1 MPGAQGCAG
10 LAEAIYEPL
19 TCGTRAPVGKRRQ
32 LPSMPGTEIPMNLQ
46 EIRER
51 LSELDRQVLALVA
64 ERQRLSREVAEAKR
78 AEGKATRDYTRE
90 REVLL
95 QARATADSLGVSP
108 ALAEQVMRLLIRGS
122 LTTQERIRV
131 VAGGRGGGKTALVI
145 GGTGKMGR
153 WFSDFMAS
161 QGYTVTVA
169 DPVRRPDNA
178 AYAYIADWRESSLDY
193 DLIVVATPLKIA
205 NVVLQ
210 ELAERKPRGIVFDIG
225 SLKTPLRQGIDAL
238 QSAGVK
244 VTSVHP
250 MFGPDTELLSGR
262 HVIFIDMGNQEAV
275 QAAQELF
282 GSTMAKQVVMGL
294 DEHDR
299 LIAYVLGLSHALNIA
314 FFTALAES
322 GEAAPRLAQLSSTTY
337 DAQVDVATRVAA
349 ESPDLY
355 FEIQHLNDYG
365 RESLLALRGAVEKLW
380 QSVSTGDA
388 PQFTAMMQQGREYL
402 AGRVRND

>member
-1 MPGAQGCAG
+1 M
-10 LAEAIYEPL
+10 
-19 TCGTRAPVGKRRQ
+19 RRI
-32 LPSMPGTEIPMNLQ
+32 PPTSMTKSDDQAPMNLQ
-46 EIRER
+46 ELRER
-51 LSELDRQVLALVA
+51 LTELDRQLLALVA

-78 AEGKATRDYTRE
+78 AEGRGTRDYTRE

-95 QARATADSLGVSP
+95 QARATAESLGVSP
-108 ALAEQVMRLLIRGS
+108 ALAEQVLRLLIRGS

-131 VAGGRGGGKTALVI
+131 AAGGRGDGKTALVI

-161 QGYTVTVA
+161 QGYSVTVA
-169 DPVRRPDNA
+169 DPAGKPENA
-178 AYAYIADWRESSLDY
+178 AYAYISDWRDSALDY

-210 ELAERKPRGIVFDIG
+210 ELAARKPLGVVFDIG
-225 SLKTPLRQGIDAL
+225 SLKTPLRQGIEAL

-262 HVIFIDMGNQEAV
+262 HVIFIDMGSKQAID
-275 QAAQELF
+275 AAQELF
-282 GSTMAKQVVMGL
+282 GATMAEQVVMGL

-365 RESLLALRGAVEKLW
+365 RDSLLALRRAVEKLW

>member
-1 MPGAQGCAG
+1 
-10 LAEAIYEPL
+10 
-19 TCGTRAPVGKRRQ
+19 
-32 LPSMPGTEIPMNLQ
+32 MNLQ

-51 LSELDRQVLALVA
+51 LTELDGQLLALVA
-64 ERQRLSREVAEAKR
+64 ERQRLSREVAEVKR
-78 AEGKATRDYTRE
+78 TAGQATRDYTRE
-90 REVLL
+90 REVLM
-95 QARATADSLGVSP
+95 QARATAGSLGISP
-108 ALAEQVMRLLIRGS
+108 ALAESVLRLLIRSS

-131 VAGGRGGGKTALVI
+131 VAGGRGDGRTALVI

-161 QGYTVTVA
+161 QGYAVTVA
-169 DPVRRPDNA
+169 DPAGKPDNA
-178 AYAYIADWRESSLDY
+178 TYAYIADWREGPLDY

-210 ELAERKPRGIVFDIG
+210 ELAARKPRGVVFDIG
-225 SLKTPLRQGIDAL
+225 SLKTPLRQGIEAL

-262 HVIFIDMGNQEAV
+262 HVIFIDMGSQPAID
-275 QAAQELF
+275 AARELF
-282 GSTMAKQVVMGL
+282 GATMAQQVVMGL

-299 LIAYVLGLSHALNIA
+299 LVAYVLGLSHALNIA

-337 DAQVDVATRVAA
+337 DAQVDVATKVAA

-365 RESLLALRGAVEKLW
+365 RESLLALRRAVEKLW
-380 QSVSTGDA
+380 HSVSTGDA

>member
-1 MPGAQGCAG
+1 
-10 LAEAIYEPL
+10 
-19 TCGTRAPVGKRRQ
+19 
-32 LPSMPGTEIPMNLQ
+32 MNLQ

-78 AEGKATRDYTRE
+78 TEGKATRDYTRE
-90 REVLL
+90 REVLM
-95 QARATADSLGVSP
+95 QARATADSMGISP

-131 VAGGRGGGKTALVI
+131 AAAGRGDGKTALII

-161 QGYTVTVA
+161 QGYSVTVA
-169 DPVRRPDNA
+169 DPARRPDNA
-178 AYAYIADWRESSLDY
+178 AYAYIADWRASSLDY

-262 HVIFIDMGNQEAV
+262 HVIFIDMGSQEAV

-402 AGRVRND
+402 AGRVRHD

>member
-1 MPGAQGCAG
+1 
-10 LAEAIYEPL
+10 
-19 TCGTRAPVGKRRQ
+19 
-32 LPSMPGTEIPMNLQ
+32 MNLQ

-51 LSELDRQVLALVA
+51 LSELDRQMLALVA
-64 ERQRLSREVAEAKR
+64 ERQRLSREVAEAKQ
-78 AEGKATRDYTRE
+78 AEGKGTRDYTRE
-90 REVLL
+90 REVVMR
-95 QARATADSLGVSP
+95 ARATAESLGISP

-131 VAGGRGGGKTALVI
+131 VAGGRGGGKTALII

-169 DPVRRPDNA
+169 DPARRPDNA
-178 AYAYIADWRESSLDY
+178 AYAYIADWRESALDY

-238 QSAGVK
+238 KSAGVK

-262 HVIFIDMGNQEAV
+262 HVIFIDVGNKEAV
-275 QAAQELF
+275 TAAQELF
-282 GSTMAKQVVMGL
+282 GSTMAQQAVMGL

-299 LIAYVLGLSHALNIA
+299 LIAYVLGLSHALNIS

-365 RESLLALRGAVEKLW
+365 RESLLALRKAVEKLW
-380 QSVSTGDA
+380 HSVSTGDA
-388 PQFTAMMQQGREYL
+388 PEFTAMMQQGREYL

>member
-1 MPGAQGCAG
+1 
-10 LAEAIYEPL
+10 
-19 TCGTRAPVGKRRQ
+19 
-32 LPSMPGTEIPMNLQ
+32 MNLQ
-46 EIRER
+46 ELRER
-51 LSELDRQVLALVA
+51 LTELDGQLLALIA

-78 AEGKATRDYTRE
+78 AEGRGTRDYTRE

-95 QARATADSLGVSP
+95 QARATAESLGVSP
-108 ALAEQVMRLLIRGS
+108 ALAEQVLRLLIRGS

-131 VAGGRGGGKTALVI
+131 AAGGRGDGKSALVI

-169 DPVRRPDNA
+169 DPAGKPENA
-178 AYAYIADWRESSLDY
+178 AYAYISDWRESPLDY

-210 ELAERKPRGIVFDIG
+210 ELAARKPRGVVFDIG
-225 SLKTPLRQGIDAL
+225 SLKTPLRQGIEAL

-262 HVIFIDMGNQEAV
+262 HVIFIDTGSKEAID
-275 QAAQELF
+275 AAQELF
-282 GSTMAKQVVMGL
+282 SSTMAEQVVMGL

-365 RESLLALRGAVEKLW
+365 RDSLLALRRAVEKLW
-380 QSVSTGDA
+380 QAVSTGDA
-388 PQFTAMMQQGREYL
+388 PQFTAMMQRGREYL
-402 AGRVRND
+402 AGRIRND

>member
-1 MPGAQGCAG
+1 
-10 LAEAIYEPL
+10 
-19 TCGTRAPVGKRRQ
+19 
-32 LPSMPGTEIPMNLQ
+32 MNLQ

-51 LSELDRQVLALVA
+51 LSELDRQLLALIA

-78 AEGKATRDYTRE
+78 TEGRATRDFSRE
-90 REVLL
+90 RDVLM
-95 QARATADSLGVSP
+95 QARATADSLGISP
-108 ALAEQVMRLLIRGS
+108 ALAESVLRLLIRGS

-131 VAGGRGGGKTALVI
+131 AAGGRGGGKTAMVI

-153 WFSDFMAS
+153 WFTEFLAS
-161 QGYTVTVA
+161 QGYSVTIA
-169 DPVRRPDNA
+169 DPHGRPDNT
-178 AYAYIADWRESSLDY
+178 AYAYIADWRDSALEF

-210 ELAERKPRGIVFDIG
+210 ELAVRKPRGIVFDIG
-225 SLKTPLRQGIDAL
+225 SLKTPLRQGITAL
-238 QSAGVK
+238 QSAGCK

-262 HVIFIDMGNQEAV
+262 HVIFIDVGSKEAIA
-275 QAAQELF
+275 AAQELF
-282 GSTMAKQVVMGL
+282 SATMAQQVVMSL

-337 DAQVDVATRVAA
+337 DAQVDVAARVAA

-365 RESLLALRGAVEKLW
+365 RESLLALRRAMEKLW

>member
-1 MPGAQGCAG
+1 
-10 LAEAIYEPL
+10 
-19 TCGTRAPVGKRRQ
+19 
-32 LPSMPGTEIPMNLQ
+32 MNLQ

-51 LSELDRQVLALVA
+51 LSELDRQLLALIA

-78 AEGKATRDYTRE
+78 NEGLATRDFSRE
-90 REVLL
+90 RDVLM
-95 QARATADSLGVSP
+95 QARATADSLGISP
-108 ALAEQVMRLLIRGS
+108 ALAESVLRLLIRGS

-131 VAGGRGGGKTALVI
+131 AAGGRGDGKTAMVI

-153 WFSDFMAS
+153 WFTEFLSS
-161 QGYTVTVA
+161 QGYTVTIA
-169 DPVRRPDNA
+169 DPHGRPDNTA
-178 AYAYIADWRESSLDY
+178 HAYIADWRDSTLEY

-210 ELAERKPRGIVFDIG
+210 ELAARKPRGIVFDIG
-225 SLKTPLRQGIDAL
+225 SLKTPLRQGITAL
-238 QSAGVK
+238 QSAGCK

-262 HVIFIDMGNQEAV
+262 HVIFIDVGSKEAID
-275 QAAQELF
+275 AAREIF
-282 GSTMAKQVVMGL
+282 SATMAQQVVMSL

-365 RESLLALRGAVEKLW
+365 RESLLALRRAVEKLW

>member
-1 MPGAQGCAG
+1 M
-10 LAEAIYEPL
+10 
-19 TCGTRAPVGKRRQ
+19 
-32 LPSMPGTEIPMNLQ
+32 SLQ

-51 LSELDRQVLALVA
+51 LSELDRQLLALVA
-64 ERQRLSREVAEAKR
+64 ERQRLSHEIAAAKQ
-78 AEGKATRDYTRE
+78 AQGMGTRDFSRE
-90 REVLL
+90 REVLM
-95 QARATADSLGVSP
+95 QARSTANSLGISP
-108 ALAEQVMRLLIRGS
+108 ALAESVLRLLIRGS

-131 VAGGRGGGKTALVI
+131 ASSGRGDGKTAMVI

-153 WFSDFMAS
+153 WFSDFLSS
-161 QGYTVTVA
+161 QGYSVTAA
-169 DPVRRPDNA
+169 DPGRPPENPEH
-178 AYAYIADWRESSLDY
+178 AYIADWRESTLDF

-205 NVVLQ
+205 NQVLQ
-210 ELAERKPRGIVFDIG
+210 ALAERKPRGVVFDIG

-238 QSAGVK
+238 RNAGCK

-262 HVIFIDMGNQEAV
+262 HVIFVDLGSKEAIE
-275 QAAQELF
+275 AAQEVF
-282 GSTMAKQVVMGL
+282 GSTMAQQVVMGL

-337 DAQVDVATRVAA
+337 DAQVDVATKVAG

-355 FEIQHLNDYG
+355 FEIQHLNEYG
-365 RESLLALRGAVEKLW
+365 RESLLALRGAVDKLW
-380 QSVSTGDA
+380 QAVSTGDA
-388 PQFTAMMQQGREYL
+388 PQFTAIMQQGREYL
-402 AGRVRND
+402 AGRVRHD

>member
-1 MPGAQGCAG
+1 
-10 LAEAIYEPL
+10 
-19 TCGTRAPVGKRRQ
+19 
-32 LPSMPGTEIPMNLQ
+32 MNLQ

-51 LSELDRQVLALVA
+51 LSELDRQLLALVA

-78 AEGKATRDYTRE
+78 SEGKGTRDFSRE
-90 REVLL
+90 RDVLM
-95 QARATADSLGVSP
+95 QARATASSLGISP
-108 ALAEQVMRLLIRGS
+108 ALAESVLRLLIRGS

-131 VAGGRGGGKTALVI
+131 ASSGIGGGKTAMVI

-153 WFSDFMAS
+153 WFCEFLSS
-161 QGYTVTVA
+161 QGYLVTVA
-169 DPVRRPDNA
+169 DPGRRPDNA
-178 AYAYIADWRESSLDY
+178 AYAYIADWRESSLDF

-205 NVVLQ
+205 NDVLQ
-210 ELAERKPRGIVFDIG
+210 ELATRKPRGVVFDIG

-238 QSAGVK
+238 QSAGCK

-262 HVIFIDMGNQEAV
+262 HVIFVDLGNKEAIE
-275 QAAQELF
+275 AAQELF
-282 GSTMAKQVVMGL
+282 GSTMAQRVVMGL

-337 DAQVDVATRVAA
+337 DAQVDVATKVAG

-365 RESLLALRGAVEKLW
+365 RESLLALRRAVEKLW
-380 QSVSTGDA
+380 LAVSTGDA
-388 PQFTAMMQQGREYL
+388 PQFTAIMQQGREYL
-402 AGRVRND
+402 AGRVRHD

>member
-1 MPGAQGCAG
+1 MLYAQLAGGAGA
-10 LAEAIYEPL
+10 
-19 TCGTRAPVGKRRQ
+19 
-32 LPSMPGTEIPMNLQ
+32 
-46 EIRER
+46 
-51 LSELDRQVLALVA
+51 
-64 ERQRLSREVAEAKR
+64 
-78 AEGKATRDYTRE
+78 
-90 REVLL
+90 
-95 QARATADSLGVSP
+95 
-108 ALAEQVMRLLIRGS
+108 
-122 LTTQERIRV
+122 QERIRV
-131 VAGGRGGGKTALVI
+131 AASGRGDGKTAMVI

-153 WFSDFMAS
+153 WFTEFLSS
-161 QGYTVTVA
+161 QGYAVTIA
-169 DPVRRPDNA
+169 DPGRRPDNA
-178 AYAYIADWRESSLDY
+178 SYPYIADWRESTLDF

-205 NVVLQ
+205 NQVLQ
-210 ELAERKPRGIVFDIG
+210 QLAERKPRAVAFDIG
-225 SLKTPLRQGIDAL
+225 SLKTPLRQGLDAL
-238 QSAGVK
+238 VNAGCK

-262 HVIFIDMGNQEAV
+262 HVIFVDLGCKEAID
-275 QAAQELF
+275 AAQELF
-282 GSTMAKQVVMGL
+282 GSTMAQQAVMGL

-337 DAQVDVATRVAA
+337 DAQVDVATKVAG

-380 QSVSTGDA
+380 LAVARGDA

-402 AGRVRND
+402 AGRVRHD

>member
-1 MPGAQGCAG
+1 
-10 LAEAIYEPL
+10 
-19 TCGTRAPVGKRRQ
+19 
-32 LPSMPGTEIPMNLQ
+32 MNLQ

-95 QARATADSLGVSP
+95 QARATAESLGISP

-169 DPVRRPDNA
+169 DPARPENG

-210 ELAERKPRGIVFDIG
+210 ELAARKPRGIVFDIG

-365 RESLLALRGAVEKLW
+365 RESLQALRGAVEKLW

-402 AGRVRND
+402 AGRVRHD

>member
-1 MPGAQGCAG
+1 
-10 LAEAIYEPL
+10 
-19 TCGTRAPVGKRRQ
+19 
-32 LPSMPGTEIPMNLQ
+32 MNLQ

-51 LSELDRQVLALVA
+51 LSELDRQLLALIA

-78 AEGKATRDYTRE
+78 SEGRATRDFSRE
-90 REVLL
+90 RDVLM
-95 QARATADSLGVSP
+95 QARATADSLGISP
-108 ALAEQVMRLLIRGS
+108 ALAESVLRLLIRGS

-131 VAGGRGGGKTALVI
+131 AAGGRGGGKTAMVI

-153 WFSDFMAS
+153 WFCEFLAS
-161 QGYTVTVA
+161 QGYAVTIA
-169 DPVRRPDNA
+169 DPNSRPDNGA
-178 AYAYIADWRESSLDY
+178 HAYLADWRESTLDH

-210 ELAERKPRGIVFDIG
+210 ELAARKPRGIVFDIG
-225 SLKTPLRQGIDAL
+225 SLKTPLRQGITAL
-238 QSAGVK
+238 QSAGCK

-262 HVIFIDMGNQEAV
+262 HVIFIDVGSTEAI
-275 QAAQELF
+275 ALAQELF
-282 GSTMAKQVVMGL
+282 SATMAQQVVMSL

-365 RESLLALRGAVEKLW
+365 RESLLALRSAVEKLW

>member
-1 MPGAQGCAG
+1 
-10 LAEAIYEPL
+10 
-19 TCGTRAPVGKRRQ
+19 
-32 LPSMPGTEIPMNLQ
+32 MNLQ

-51 LSELDRQVLALVA
+51 LSEVDRQLLALVA
-64 ERQRLSREVAEAKR
+64 ERQRLSREVAEAKHT
-78 AEGKATRDYTRE
+78 EGRATRDFSRE
-90 REVLL
+90 RDVLM
-95 QARATADSLGVSP
+95 QARATAGSLGISP
-108 ALAEQVMRLLIRGS
+108 ALAESVLRLLIRGS

-131 VAGGRGGGKTALVI
+131 AASARGDGKTAMVI

-153 WFSDFMAS
+153 WFSDFLAS
-161 QGYTVTVA
+161 QGYSVTVA
-169 DPVRRPDNA
+169 DPARRPDNA
-178 AYAYIADWRESSLDY
+178 SYAYIADWRQSALEY

-210 ELAERKPRGIVFDIG
+210 ELAARKPSGVVFDIG

-238 QSAGVK
+238 QGAGCK

-262 HVIFIDMGNQEAV
+262 HVIFIDMGSKEAID
-275 QAAQELF
+275 AARELF
-282 GSTMAKQVVMGL
+282 GSTMAQQVVMGL

-365 RESLLALRGAVEKLW
+365 RESLLALRRAVEKLW
-380 QSVSTGDA
+380 QSVSSGDA

>member
-1 MPGAQGCAG
+1 
-10 LAEAIYEPL
+10 
-19 TCGTRAPVGKRRQ
+19 
-32 LPSMPGTEIPMNLQ
+32 MNLQ
-46 EIRER
+46 ELRER
-51 LSELDRQVLALVA
+51 LSEVDRQLLALVA

-78 AEGKATRDYTRE
+78 SEGRATRDYTRE
-90 REVLL
+90 REVLM
-95 QARATADSLGVSP
+95 QARATADSLGISP
-108 ALAEQVMRLLIRGS
+108 ALAESVLRLLIRGS
-122 LTTQERIRV
+122 LTAQERIRV
-131 VAGGRGGGKTALVI
+131 AAGGRGDGKSALVI

-169 DPVRRPDNA
+169 DPARKPENA
-178 AYAYIADWRESSLDY
+178 AYAYFADWRESGLDY

-210 ELAERKPRGIVFDIG
+210 ELAERKPRGVVFDIG

-238 QSAGVK
+238 QIAGVK

-250 MFGPDTELLSGR
+250 MFGPDTELLSER
-262 HVIFIDMGNQEAV
+262 HVIFIDVGNSEAV
-275 QAAQELF
+275 HAARELF
-282 GSTMAKQVVMGL
+282 GSTMAQQVVMGL

-337 DAQVDVATRVAA
+337 DAQVDVATKVAG

-365 RESLLALRGAVEKLW
+365 RESLLALRGAIEKLW
-380 QSVSTGDA
+380 HSVSTGDSPA
-388 PQFTAMMQQGREYL
+388 FTAMMQQGREYL